1 MITAFFF
8 YVHFIFGLFVFT
20 KRWQEEG
27 LGAAFLILIFI
38 GIIFSVGWTISA
50 FILGLFVPPT
60 GFGKF
65 YNRDTISLTLLTI
78 LEVIFYGTYFKERLR
93 QKKLKE
99 LEASSQN

>member
-8 YVHFIFGLFVFT
+8 FIHFVFALYSFT

-27 LGAAFLILIFI
+27 LGAAFLIVVFI

-50 FILGLFVPPT
+50 FLMGLFVPPT

-65 YNRDTISLTLLTI
+65 YNRDTISLTLLTV
-78 LEVIFYGTYFKERLR
+78 LEIFFFGAYFKGKFRT
-93 QKKLKE
+93 QIKKKE
-99 LEASSQN
+99 KKNEI